1 MANPNYIHTITLYNC
16 LRAADTPEK
25 KDIWYRQVLSNCF
38 YKAKVE
44 TAQFG
49 TGIKR
54 VNIYTVR
61 IPESMRW
68 LPYKEWAALQD
79 SEREEFFTANTG
91 DIVVYGESEEEIT
104 SKGDGAAARV
114 LERNAP
120 SAFRVTAV
128 TVNTGH
134 SMDKHYRLE
143 G

>member
-1 MANPNYIHTITLYNC
+1 MANPNYIHTVTLYNC

-25 KDIWYRQVLSNCF
+25 NDAWYRHVLTGCF

-44 TAQFG
+44 TVQSGA
-49 TGIKR
+49 GIKR
-54 VNIYTVR
+54 VNTYTVR
-61 IPESMRW
+61 VPESGRW
-68 LPYKEWAALQD
+68 LPYRDWAALPEA
-79 SEREEFFTANTG
+79 ERAGFFTASTG
-91 DIVVYGESEEEIT
+91 DIVVYGEAEEEIT

-128 TVNTGH
+128 TVNTAHKMGR
-134 SMDKHYRLE
+134 HYRLE